1 MTKYTLDEEYYSEGI
16 SFAMMVIPQ
25 YVLKP
30 GSKYRC
36 KLTVRE
42 GSNEGAAF
50 VVVEVRTGP
59 SSGTFEVSPT
69 SVQAL
74 DLVTMT
80 GGKQKAQLFS
90 IIPFNYCFFPNFHMG
105 AVKKKSA
112 YLTDLGM
119 LTYQKLRTDR
129 ELSRGLNNCWHLT
142 YLLTH
147 EQNIYKL
154 NQKQRGT
161 W

>member
-1 MTKYTLDEEYYSEGI
+1 
-16 SFAMMVIPQ
+16 MMVIPQ

-80 GGKQKAQLFS
+80 GEKQKAQLFC
-90 IIPFNYCFFPNFHMG
+90 IIPFNYCFFPNFRMG

-129 ELSRGLNNCWHLT
+129 ELSRGLYNCWHLT
-142 YLLTH
+142 LPMHRNFLVTLGECYLELCANTVQENLTNRFPRTKH
-147 EQNIYKL
+147 L
-154 NQKQRGT
+154 
-161 W
+161 

>member
-36 KLTVRE
+36 KLTVRI

-80 GGKQKAQLFS
+80 GEKQKA
-90 IIPFNYCFFPNFHMG
+90 
-105 AVKKKSA
+105 
-112 YLTDLGM
+112 
-119 LTYQKLRTDR
+119 
-129 ELSRGLNNCWHLT
+129 
-142 YLLTH
+142 
-147 EQNIYKL
+147 
-154 NQKQRGT
+154 
-161 W
+161 

>member
-1 MTKYTLDEEYYSEGI
+1 MRK
-16 SFAMMVIPQ
+16 
-25 YVLKP
+25 
-30 GSKYRC
+30 
-36 KLTVRE
+36 

-80 GGKQKAQLFS
+80 GEKQ
-90 IIPFNYCFFPNFHMG
+90 IPFNHCFFPNFRMG
-105 AVKKKSA
+105 AVKKKSV

-129 ELSRGLNNCWHLT
+129 EPSRGLNNC
-142 YLLTH
+142 
-147 EQNIYKL
+147 
-154 NQKQRGT
+154 
-161 W
+161 

>member
-1 MTKYTLDEEYYSEGI
+1 
-16 SFAMMVIPQ
+16 MMVIPQ

-36 KLTVRE
+36 KLTVRK

-80 GGKQKAQLFS
+80 GEKQ
-90 IIPFNYCFFPNFHMG
+90 IPFNYCFFPNFRMG
-105 AVKKKSA
+105 EVKKKSA

-119 LTYQKLRTDR
+119 LTYQKLKTDR
-129 ELSRGLNNCWHLT
+129 ALSRGLNNSWHLT
-142 YLLTH
+142 LPMHRNFLVTLGEYYLELCANTVQENLT
-147 EQNIYKL
+147 N
-154 NQKQRGT
+154 RFP
-161 W
+161 